1 MTFFPAIVEGPGS
14 DGGYCAD
21 VLGTG
26 VLGQGDTAVAALTNA
41 AEILQEVID
50 DFLAAGRPLP
60 VPAEADPDD
69 LSRGTLAMLQ
79 ASLPA
84 HAA

>member
-14 DGGYCAD
+14 DGGFAAE

-26 VLGQGDTAVAALTNA
+26 VLGQGDTQVAALQNA

-50 DFLAAGRPLP
+50 DFLASGRALP
-60 VPAEADPDD
+60 NPGDADSAD

-79 ASLPA
+79 ILIPA

>member
-1 MTFFPAIVEGPGS
+1 MTFYPAIVEGPGS
-14 DGGYCAD
+14 DGGFAAE

-26 VLGQGDTAVAALTNA
+26 VLGQGDTQFAALRNA

-50 DFLAAGRPLP
+50 DFLATGTALPSPGEAGPG
-60 VPAEADPDD
+60 D

-79 ASLPA
+79 VSIPA

>member
-1 MTFFPAIVEGPGS
+1 MTFYPAIVEGPGT
-14 DGGYCAD
+14 DGGYAVE

-26 VLGQGDTAVAALTNA
+26 VLGQGDTPVAALTNA

-50 DFLAAGRPLP
+50 DFHASGTVLP
-60 VPAEADPDD
+60 HPGEASSDD

-79 ASLPA
+79 VSIPA